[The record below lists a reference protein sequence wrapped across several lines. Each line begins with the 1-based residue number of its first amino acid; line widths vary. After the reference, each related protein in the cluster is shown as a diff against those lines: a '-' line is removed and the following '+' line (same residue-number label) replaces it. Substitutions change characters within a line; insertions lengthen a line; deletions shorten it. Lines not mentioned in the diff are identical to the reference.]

1 MQSMTQMDTHSLT
14 FIDCGYR
21 NRVFEVR
28 SSTGVVATLRR
39 VGGIDFRTTVETTDG
54 RWTFARE
61 THTGR
66 TVTIRDMVMNTPIAH
81 YQEGFIS
88 NGALSFADGPTFS
101 WERRNILG
109 TAWQWTDRHGAV
121 LMHITSVLA
130 WRSEAAIRIEASA
143 RTLPELAL
151 LVPLSGYLLGFLYGG
166 GFPLPR
172 WLIPH

>member
-1 MQSMTQMDTHSLT
+1 MQSITQTDTQSLT

-21 NRVFEVR
+21 NRVFQVR

-54 RWTFARE
+54 SWTFARE
-61 THTGR
+61 TQTGR
-66 TVTIRDMVMNTPIAH
+66 TVTIRDMFTGTHLAQ
-81 YQEGFIS
+81 YQEGLIS
-88 NGALSFADGPTFS
+88 NGVLSFADGPTFS
-101 WERRNILG
+101 WQRRNILG
-109 TAWQWTDRHGAV
+109 TGWQWTDRQGTV
-121 LMHITSVLA
+121 LVQITSVLA
-130 WRSEAAIRIEASA
+130 WRSEATIRIEPSA
-143 RTLPELAL
+143 RTIPELAL